1 MLIPLFFSVIG
12 CLAVITLCIA
22 IYLAWKNTQ
31 EKKTQDQRVK
41 QAIESKPDFLADDNA
56 DKNQGEYGEGGL
68 RRDSRIS
75 SIPWLNNIFSKVLRE
90 NSKSLINLIEQSG
103 LKIKASEFLLLSM
116 FLGLTGFM
124 LVNVFF
130 HIPFVGFGIVIIP
143 YFILKF
149 LKEKRT
155 ADFVKQLPQALD
167 LISSDL
173 RSGLDVQAALKHL
186 ADEFPAPIGEEFAKV
201 IVEINL
207 GFPIS
212 DALNNLAKRINTM
225 DVQIL
230 CTGIII
236 NRELGGNLAE
246 LTSSIGNTV
255 RERFRLKGMI
265 KALTAENQ
273 ASAVLLLVLPVGL
286 YILLNV
292 LAPVVYNSFA
302 TDPLGKMIL
311 IGCAVSMTFGY
322 LVIQKITKL
331 EV

>member
-1 MLIPLFFSVIG
+1 MLIPLFFSVIAF
-12 CLAVITLCIA
+12 LAVVMFSIA
-22 IYLAWKNTQ
+22 GYLVWQN
-31 EKKTQDQRVK
+31 KKERKVQDQRLV
-41 QAIESKPDFLADDNA
+41 QAIES
-56 DKNQGEYGEGGL
+56 NQQFFGENTSANQENTTGL

-75 SIPWLNNIFSKVLRE
+75 SIPWLNDLFSKFLKK
-90 NSKSLINLIEQSG
+90 NAKSLIELIEQSG
-103 LKIKASEFLLLSM
+103 LKIKVGEFLLLM
-116 FLGLTGFM
+116 LFVGLAGFI
-124 LVNVFF
+124 LVNIFF
-130 HIPFVGFGIVIIP
+130 HIPFVGFGLAIVP
-143 YFILKF
+143 YGVLNF

-155 ADFVKQLPQALD
+155 TDFVKQLPQALD

-173 RSGLDVQAALKHL
+173 RAGLDVQAALKHL
-186 ADEFPAPIGEEFAKV
+186 SDEFPAPISEEFGKV

-207 GFPIS
+207 GLPIS
-212 DALNNLAKRINTM
+212 EALNNLAKRINTM

-236 NRELGGNLAE
+236 NRELGGNLGE

-255 RERFRLKGMI
+255 RERFRLQGMI

-273 ASAVLLLVLPVGL
+273 GSAILLLVLPIAM
-286 YILLNV
+286 YIILNM
-292 LAPVVYNSFA
+292 LAPAVYNSFA
-302 TDPLGKMIL
+302 TDPIGKMIL

>member
-12 CLAVITLCIA
+12 FLAVIMFSVV
-22 IYLAWKNTQ
+22 IYLVWQNSQ
-31 EKKTQDQRVK
+31 EKKLQDQRVK
-41 QAIESKPDFLADDNA
+41 QATESKPQLFSEENVN
-56 DKNQGEYGEGGL
+56 KNQEDGASTGL
-68 RRDSRIS
+68 RKDSRIS
-75 SIPWLNNIFSKVLRE
+75 SIPWLNIIFSKFLKE
-90 NSKSLINLIEQSG
+90 NAKSLINLIEQSG
-103 LKIKASEFLLLSM
+103 LKIKVGEFVLLM
-116 FLGLTGFM
+116 VFVGLAGCM
-124 LVNVFF
+124 IVHLFF
-130 HIPFVGFGIVIIP
+130 HIPFVGFGLAIVP
-143 YFILKF
+143 YFILNF

-155 ADFVKQLPQALD
+155 SDFVKQLPQALD

-173 RSGLDVQAALKHL
+173 RAGLDVQAALKHL
-186 ADEFPAPIGEEFAKV
+186 AEEFPAPIGEEFAKV

-207 GFPIS
+207 GLPIS
-212 DALNNLAKRINTM
+212 DALNHLARRINTM

-273 ASAVLLLVLPVGL
+273 GSAILLLVLPIGL
-286 YILLNV
+286 YFLLNM
-292 LAPVVYNSFA
+292 LAPAVYNSFA

>member
-1 MLIPLFFSVIG
+1 MLAPFFFSFIG
-12 CLAVITLCIA
+12 FLAIVLFCIA
-22 IYLAWKNTQ
+22 IFLVFQNRQDKKN
-31 EKKTQDQRVK
+31 QDQRVK
-41 QAIESKPDFLADDNA
+41 QATETNSQFFIENNVN
-56 DKNQGEYGEGGL
+56 KNQEGAESGL

-75 SIPWLNNIFSKVLRE
+75 SIPWLNDLFSKYLKQ
-90 NSKSLINLIEQSG
+90 NAKSLIVLIEQSG
-103 LKIKASEFLLLSM
+103 LKIKVGEFLLLIL
-116 FLGLTGFM
+116 FVGLAGFI
-124 LVNVFF
+124 LVNIFF
-130 HIPFVGFGIVIIP
+130 HIPFVGFGLAIVP
-143 YFILKF
+143 YFILNF
-149 LKEKRT
+149 LKGKRT
-155 ADFVKQLPQALD
+155 EDFVKQLPQALD

-173 RSGLDVQAALKHL
+173 RAGLDVQAALKHL
-186 ADEFPAPIGEEFAKV
+186 AEEFPAPIGEEFGKV

-207 GFPIS
+207 GLPIS

-273 ASAVLLLVLPVGL
+273 GSAILLLVLPIAM
-286 YILLNV
+286 YFLLNM
-292 LAPVVYNSFA
+292 LAPAVYNSFA
-302 TDPLGKMIL
+302 TDPIGKMIL

>member
-12 CLAVITLCIA
+12 FLAVIMFSVV
-22 IYLAWKNTQ
+22 IYLVWQNSQ
-31 EKKTQDQRVK
+31 EKKLQDQRVK
-41 QAIESKPDFLADDNA
+41 QATESKPQLFSEENVN
-56 DKNQGEYGEGGL
+56 KNQEDGASTGL
-68 RRDSRIS
+68 RKDSRIS
-75 SIPWLNNIFSKVLRE
+75 SIPWLNIIFSKFLKE
-90 NSKSLINLIEQSG
+90 NAKSLINLIEQSG
-103 LKIKASEFLLLSM
+103 LKIKVGEFVLLM
-116 FLGLTGFM
+116 VFVGLAGCM
-124 LVNVFF
+124 IVNLFF
-130 HIPFVGFGIVIIP
+130 HIPFVGFGLAIVP
-143 YFILKF
+143 YFILNF

-155 ADFVKQLPQALD
+155 SDFVKQLPQALD

-173 RSGLDVQAALKHL
+173 RAGLDVQAALKHL
-186 ADEFPAPIGEEFAKV
+186 AEEFPAPIGEEFAKV

-207 GFPIS
+207 GLPIS
-212 DALNNLAKRINTM
+212 DALNHLARRINTM

-273 ASAVLLLVLPVGL
+273 GSAILLLVLPIGL
-286 YILLNV
+286 YFLLNM
-292 LAPVVYNSFA
+292 LAPAVYNSFA